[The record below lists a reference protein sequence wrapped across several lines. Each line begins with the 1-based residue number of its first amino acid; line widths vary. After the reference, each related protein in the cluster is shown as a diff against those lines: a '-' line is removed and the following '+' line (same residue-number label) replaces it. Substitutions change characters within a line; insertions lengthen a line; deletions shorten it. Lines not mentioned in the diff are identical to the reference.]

1 MPSSHPGR
9 RKTRLTAALLLIS
22 AVACTARVLE
32 VALSTGLDPV
42 RARVGELAAAGL
54 PLGGLSPA
62 AEAAG
67 ADPSRESGPG

>member
-9 RKTRLTAALLLIS
+9 RKTRLTAALLLS
-22 AVACTARVLE
+22 AVACTAWVLE
-32 VALSTGLDPV
+32 VALGTGLDPV
-42 RARVGELAAAGL
+42 RARVGELAAEDL

-67 ADPSRESGPG
+67 ADPSRERGPG